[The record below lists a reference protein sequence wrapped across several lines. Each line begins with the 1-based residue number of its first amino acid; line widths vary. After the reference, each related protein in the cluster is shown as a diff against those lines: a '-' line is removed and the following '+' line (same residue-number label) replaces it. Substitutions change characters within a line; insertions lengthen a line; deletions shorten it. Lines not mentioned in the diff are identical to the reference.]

1 MVSQKMKGGC
11 RVAASELGT
20 HEYHWSAWHRS
31 EALTVLCRYYMLVSA
46 VITPFFAI
54 ANAYGAGLTDFDMS
68 PVYGTV
74 RSSSAP
80 AAIANSDHTS

>member
-1 MVSQKMKGGC
+1 MAKCTQAGAGRVALLSERQRC

-20 HEYHWSAWHRS
+20 HEYHRSAWHRS

-74 RSSSAP
+74 RSS
-80 AAIANSDHTS
+80 